1 MGRGLIGG
9 VTVCHPYRKDAGEML
24 LKQWGIIYCLSQV
37 GRGDLKDSKGW
48 KQVPVWGKKCTAFQP
63 VPPSQVPLR
72 NRYEALELDRLGAVD
87 VGGSPSVQE
96 RLSKA
101 SQSAP
106 CFATVSV
113 RK

>member
-48 KQVPVWGKKCTAFQP
+48 KQVPVRGNKWTDPQP
-63 VPPSQVPLR
+63 VPPSQVPLH
-72 NRYEALELDRLGAVD
+72 NRYKALELEGLGDVD
-87 VGGSPSVQE
+87 VSVNGL
-96 RLSKA
+96 RA
-101 SQSAP
+101 GPAR
-106 CFATVSV
+106 F
-113 RK
+113 RD